1 MAAIN
6 KLKTKTWKNC
16 FFCVGENSHT
26 SDSER
31 RSETEEIGGKQ
42 PKEEKWA

>member
-6 KLKTKTWKNC
+6 KLKAKTWKNC
-16 FFCVGENSHT
+16 FFFLGKNSHT
-26 SDSER
+26 SR
-31 RSETEEIGGKQ
+31 KKSETEEIGEKQ